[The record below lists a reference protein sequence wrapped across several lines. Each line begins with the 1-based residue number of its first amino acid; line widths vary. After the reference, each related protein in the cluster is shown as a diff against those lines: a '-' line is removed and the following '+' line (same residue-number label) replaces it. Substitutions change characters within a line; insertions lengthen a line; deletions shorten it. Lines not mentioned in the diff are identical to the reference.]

1 MATIEELKGWFE
13 RDIKSAS
20 WDENV
25 EFDESDPGNL
35 TIRIYTQTNE
45 YTLRVVAREEGI
57 ARLNCTVRSR
67 KPRAGMPAAA
77 PRQLLRNPQFP
88 NRLNER
94 TWRRLLGA
102 IVGFELVRV
111 HRPETAAKGK
121 GKGKGK
127 GKAAESEAAAAS
139 NGAEAASPA

>member
-1 MATIEELKGWFE
+1 MATVEELKGWFE
-13 RDIKSAS
+13 RDLKSAS

-25 EFDESDPGNL
+25 EFDDSDPNNV
-35 TIRIYTQTNE
+35 TIRLYTQTNE
-45 YTLRVVAREEGI
+45 YALRVVPREEGI
-57 ARLNCTVRSR
+57 PRLNCTVRSR
-67 KPRAGMPAAA
+67 KPRAGLPAAQ

-111 HRPETAAKGK
+111 HRADKAEKAE
-121 GKGKGK
+121 K
-127 GKAAESEAAAAS
+127 GKARAAEAEALAAPDE
-139 NGAEAASPA
+139 AEAASSP

>member
-1 MATIEELKGWFE
+1 MATIDDLKGWFE
-13 RDIKSAS
+13 RDLKSAG

-25 EFDESDPGNL
+25 EFDDSDPNNV
-35 TIRIYTQTNE
+35 TIRLYTQTNE
-45 YTLRVVAREEGI
+45 YTLKVVPREEGI
-57 ARLNCTVRSR
+57 PRLNCTVRSR
-67 KPRAGMPAAA
+67 KARAGLPPAT

-111 HRPETAAKGK
+111 HREGKAEKAKGA
-121 GKGKGK
+121 
-127 GKAAESEAAAAS
+127 AAEAEAPAASDEAAAAS
-139 NGAEAASPA
+139 SP

>member
-1 MATIEELKGWFE
+1 MATVEELKGWFE
-13 RDIKSAS
+13 RDLKSAS

-25 EFDESDPGNL
+25 EVDDSDPNNV
-35 TIRIYTQTNE
+35 TIRLYTQTNE
-45 YTLRVVAREEGI
+45 YTLKVVPRDEGI
-57 ARLNCTVRSR
+57 PRLNCTVRPR
-67 KPRAGMPAAA
+67 KPRAGLPAAA
-77 PRQLLRNPQFP
+77 PRPLLRNPQFP

-121 GKGKGK
+121 RR
-127 GKAAESEAAAAS
+127 AAKDETATAS
-139 NGAEAASPA
+139 DEAEAAPSP